1 MKDARSFCPSGISSF
16 FQPVTLGSPPTSYES
31 ACRIGARGGGFILSK
46 GVHTRARAKPSDE
59 ALVHVTIN
67 GVVAPEAKVTREVC
81 RILLDRVETRYAVI
95 IDHRIEVPI
104 GAGFGTSAAG
114 AVSTGFALA
123 RAIGLHLTLNQIGQ
137 LAHVAEIRCATG
149 LGTVSGVLRGGV
161 ILILEAGA
169 PGYDYV
175 DWLPLDPSYRIVA
188 ASFAPIPKENI
199 LFSRNVL
206 SVVNEEAE
214 KVMRQVQEEPDP
226 ALFLKLCYRFA
237 QKVGFMTPRVSACI
251 EAALAAGALGASQ
264 NQIGEAFH
272 ALVERQK
279 VDEVVSALEP
289 LLRPRQAIVSQI
301 SRGGPYQ
308 T

>member
-1 MKDARSFCPSGISSF
+1 MKEARAFCPSGISSF

-46 GVHTRARAKPSDE
+46 GVFTRARAKPND
-59 ALVHVTIN
+59 AVMVHVTIN
-67 GVVAPEAKVTREVC
+67 GVPAPEARVTREVC
-81 RILLDRVETRYAVI
+81 SMLLDRVDTRYAII

-104 GAGFGTSAAG
+104 GSGFGTSAAG
-114 AVSTGFALA
+114 AVSTGLALSK
-123 RAIGLHLTLNQIGQ
+123 AIGLHLTLNQIGQ

-149 LGTVSGVLRGGV
+149 LGTVSGVLRGGA
-161 ILILEAGA
+161 ILIIEAGA
-169 PGYDYV
+169 PGFDYV

-188 ASFAPIPKENI
+188 ASFAPIPKGDI
-199 LFSRNVL
+199 LFSRSIL

-214 KVMRQVQEEPDP
+214 KVMREIQQDPDP
-226 ALFLKLCYRFA
+226 TLFLKLCYHFA
-237 QKVGFMTPRVSACI
+237 QKAGFMTPRVRACI

-279 VDEVVSALEP
+279 VDDVVSALEP
-289 LLRPRQAIVSQI
+289 LLKPKQVIVSQI
-301 SRGGPYQ
+301 SRGGPH
-308 T
+308 

>member
-1 MKDARSFCPSGISSF
+1 MKEARAFCPSGISSF

-46 GVHTRARAKPSDE
+46 GVFTRARAKPND
-59 ALVHVTIN
+59 AVMVHVTIN
-67 GVVAPEAKVTREVC
+67 GEPAPEARVTREVC
-81 RILLDRVETRYAVI
+81 SMLLDRVDTRYAII

-104 GAGFGTSAAG
+104 GSGFGTSAAG
-114 AVSTGFALA
+114 AVSTGLALSK
-123 RAIGLHLTLNQIGQ
+123 AIGLHLTLNQIGQ

-149 LGTVSGVLRGGV
+149 LGTVSGVLRGGA
-161 ILILEAGA
+161 ILIIEAGA
-169 PGYDYV
+169 PGFDYV

-188 ASFAPIPKENI
+188 ASFAPIPKGDI
-199 LFSRNVL
+199 LFSRSIL

-214 KVMRQVQEEPDP
+214 KVMREVQQDPDP
-226 ALFLKLCYRFA
+226 ALFLKLCYHFA
-237 QKVGFMTPRVSACI
+237 QKAGFMTPRVRACI

-289 LLRPRQAIVSQI
+289 LLKPKRVIVSQI
-301 SRGGPYQ
+301 SRGGPH
-308 T
+308 